1 MDEKRKAAL
10 LLSVGTVMWGS
21 TFLVSKALFASMSA
35 GVLLSV
41 RFCTAAAVL
50 APFAV
55 ASARKPS
62 AGRPPM
68 SKTVVPSIL
77 LGLSLL
83 GGYAFQLAGLE
94 LSGPGKSA
102 FVTSLYVA
110 FAPFVAWPL
119 CGRRPAPLHF
129 VSVGAALAGVWLLA
143 DPSGGIAKGDI
154 LTVAGAVCWSF
165 EIALIDRL
173 WLPGRS
179 LEITTGM
186 LTVVALCSLALIP
199 AMGGFAI
206 DPAPGAIAGLL
217 YLSVFAT
224 SMLMYWQIRWQPSLG
239 GAVSSLIYI
248 GEAVIAAAGGAILL
262 GERLPFKGWI
272 GCLLVVASILL
283 AFRRELS
290 GGDAG

>member
-10 LLSVGTVMWGS
+10 FLSAGTVMWGS
-21 TFLVSKALFASMSA
+21 TFLVAKALFASMSA
-35 GVLLSV
+35 GVLLAA
-41 RFCTAAAVL
+41 RFWVAAAVL

-55 ASARKPS
+55 ASARKP
-62 AGRPPM
+62 ATGRPPL
-68 SKTVVPSIL
+68 SKIVVPSIL

-94 LSGPGKSA
+94 LTGPGKSA
-102 FVTSLYVA
+102 FITSLYVA

-119 CGRRPAPLHF
+119 CARRPEPLHF
-129 VSVGAALAGVWLLA
+129 VSVGVALAGVWLLA

-154 LTVAGAVCWSF
+154 LTTASAICWAF

-173 WLPGRS
+173 WIPGRS

-186 LTVVALCSLALIP
+186 LAVVALGSLALIP
-199 AMGGFAI
+199 AMGGFVI
-206 DPAPGAIAGLL
+206 DPAPVAIAGLL
-217 YLSVFAT
+217 YLSVLAT

-248 GEAVIAAAGGAILL
+248 GEAVIAAAGGVILL
-262 GERLPFKGWI
+262 GERLSLEGWI
-272 GCLLVVASILL
+272 GCVLVIASILL
-283 AFRRELS
+283 AFARELRRGS
-290 GGDAG
+290 RK